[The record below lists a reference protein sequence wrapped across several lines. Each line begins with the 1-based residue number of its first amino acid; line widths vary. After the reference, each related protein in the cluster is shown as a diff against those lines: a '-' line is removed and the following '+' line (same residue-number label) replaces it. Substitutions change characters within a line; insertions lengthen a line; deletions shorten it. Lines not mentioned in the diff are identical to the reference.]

1 MAASCLLVL
10 AASSPP
16 RQTLLSTSLDT
27 LSTSLDTPQWTSL
40 EEIAPTLESH
50 GRNVS
55 APTLAAPTS
64 NGDVEEDPVDSC
76 TSQDLSH
83 DLFDRLAAMNV
94 SASRLTSTDPASRGL
109 SITALTIIYGSSVL
123 LLCFGALLVNAATIA
138 MSLIGT
144 FLVSLGLLARAM
156 HDSPDHFIRCTF
168 ALSLAALLAI
178 VAAFLAGLFV
188 RSLVEL
194 SLFVSGAS
202 GGAFSMLLLRDILL
216 AASPSLISEPVFIH
230 GYWPASALIALLC
243 GLLAAYLSEHAVLL
257 VTSVVGGY
265 GFALSLI
272 DLIPAF
278 GGPVVP
284 GFVFFLLF
292 FTATLAGVLLQT
304 CTKRLMHDGQGQC
317 CPPAAGAPSASAL
330 KKSSSSSKK
339 KEGKGKDPWHPDVWQ
354 GTRGFYKSSSKLV
367 KRLSDLAAM
376 PRSVD
381 ALDLAGAPS
390 DREREAAGLPRA
402 GRSEG
407 APSEAAPQEEDLG
420 EHSRLSHRA
429 MSRAE
434 FDMRV

>member
-16 RQTLLSTSLDT
+16 RQTL

-144 FLVSLGLLARAM
+144 FLISLGLLAWAM

-304 CTKRLMHDGQGQC
+304 CTKRFMSEQ
-317 CPPAAGAPSASAL
+317 PAAGAPSASAL
-330 KKSSSSSKK
+330 KKSSSSSSKK

>member
-1 MAASCLLVL
+1 
-10 AASSPP
+10 
-16 RQTLLSTSLDT
+16 
-27 LSTSLDTPQWTSL
+27 
-40 EEIAPTLESH
+40 
-50 GRNVS
+50 
-55 APTLAAPTS
+55 
-64 NGDVEEDPVDSC
+64 
-76 TSQDLSH
+76 
-83 DLFDRLAAMNV
+83 MNV

-144 FLVSLGLLARAM
+144 FLISLGLLAWAM

-168 ALSLAALLAI
+168 PLSLAALLAI

-230 GYWPASALIALLC
+230 GFWPASALIALLC
-243 GLLAAYLSEHAVLL
+243 GLLAAYLSEQAVLL

-304 CTKRLMHDGQGQC
+304 CTKRFMSEQ
-317 CPPAAGAPSASAL
+317 PAAGAPSASAL